1 MNNTIVKK
9 AVLVL
14 ALILCAAG
22 GWYVF
27 YWSRTPAYAAGE
39 IQQALKKKDLQL
51 FKERVDM
58 DRVYGSAVDDTAA
71 YLASDGRVDHA
82 LAASILKM
90 LKKQA
95 VDEMVRQT
103 EIRFTEGSGKEP
115 SGKAG
120 KIMSASLGSAA
131 LSLTDILDVKE
142 ENGKA
147 LVYVKVH
154 DKKLDK
160 DFTWQV
166 LMEKDVNGSWT
177 AVKNSEP
184 QGLPAG
190 KSPLKGASKRTLKKW
205 LSFLQR
211 PFA

>member
-1 MNNTIVKK
+1 
-9 AVLVL
+9 
-14 ALILCAAG
+14 
-22 GWYVF
+22 
-27 YWSRTPAYAAGE
+27 
-39 IQQALKKKDLQL
+39 
-51 FKERVDM
+51 M

-71 YLASDGRVDHA
+71 YLASDGRVDHE
-82 LAASILKM
+82 LAASLLKM

-95 VDEMVRQT
+95 VDEMIRQT

-154 DKKLDK
+154 DK
-160 DFTWQV
+160 
-166 LMEKDVNGSWT
+166 NWT
-177 AVKNSEP
+177 KT
-184 QGLPAG
+184 LPG
-190 KSPLKGASKRTLKKW
+190 RCLWKRM
-205 LSFLQR
+205 
-211 PFA
+211 

>member
-22 GWYVF
+22 GWYFF

-71 YLASDGRVDHA
+71 YLASDGRVDHE
-82 LAASILKM
+82 LAASLLKM

-95 VDEMVRQT
+95 VDEMIRQT
-103 EIRFTEGSGKEP
+103 EIRFTEGNGKE
-115 SGKAG
+115 SSDKAG

-177 AVKNSEP
+177 AVKILN
-184 QGLPAG
+184 L
-190 KSPLKGASKRTLKKW
+190 RDY
-205 LSFLQR
+205 LQER
-211 PFA
+211 AR

>member
-22 GWYVF
+22 GWYFF

-71 YLASDGRVDHA
+71 YLASDGRVDHE

-95 VDEMVRQT
+95 VDEMIRQT
-103 EIRFTEGSGKEP
+103 EIRFTEGNGKES

-177 AVKNSEP
+177 AVKILN
-184 QGLPAG
+184 L
-190 KSPLKGASKRTLKKW
+190 RDY
-205 LSFLQR
+205 LQER
-211 PFA
+211 AR

>member
-1 MNNTIVKK
+1 MTPEELAIQIK
-9 AVLVL
+9 AMVTE
-14 ALILCAAG
+14 
-22 GWYVF
+22 
-27 YWSRTPAYAAGE
+27 SRGE
-39 IQQALKKKDLQL
+39 ITAEIEAKLKTLSEGNAEKLKELEETAKKQG
-51 FKERVDM
+51 E
-58 DRVYGSAVDDTAA
+58 AITE
-71 YLASDGRVDHA
+71 
-82 LAASILKM
+82 M

-95 VDEMVRQT
+95 VDEMIRQT
-103 EIRFTEGSGKEP
+103 EIRFTEGNGKES

-131 LSLTDILDVKE
+131 LSPTDILDVKE

-177 AVKNSEP
+177 AVKILN
-184 QGLPAG
+184 L
-190 KSPLKGASKRTLKKW
+190 RDY
-205 LSFLQR
+205 LQER
-211 PFA
+211 AR

>member
-1 MNNTIVKK
+1 
-9 AVLVL
+9 
-14 ALILCAAG
+14 
-22 GWYVF
+22 
-27 YWSRTPAYAAGE
+27 
-39 IQQALKKKDLQL
+39 
-51 FKERVDM
+51 
-58 DRVYGSAVDDTAA
+58 
-71 YLASDGRVDHA
+71 
-82 LAASILKM
+82 
-90 LKKQA
+90 
-95 VDEMVRQT
+95 MVRQT

-177 AVKNSEP
+177 AVKILN
-184 QGLPAG
+184 L
-190 KSPLKGASKRTLKKW
+190 RDY
-205 LSFLQR
+205 LQER
-211 PFA
+211 AR

>member
-71 YLASDGRVDHA
+71 YLASDGRVDHE
-82 LAASILKM
+82 LAASLLKM

-95 VDEMVRQT
+95 VDEMIRQT
-103 EIRFTEGSGKEP
+103 EIRFTEGNGKES

-177 AVKNSEP
+177 AVKILN
-184 QGLPAG
+184 L
-190 KSPLKGASKRTLKKW
+190 RDY
-205 LSFLQR
+205 LQ
-211 PFA
+211 